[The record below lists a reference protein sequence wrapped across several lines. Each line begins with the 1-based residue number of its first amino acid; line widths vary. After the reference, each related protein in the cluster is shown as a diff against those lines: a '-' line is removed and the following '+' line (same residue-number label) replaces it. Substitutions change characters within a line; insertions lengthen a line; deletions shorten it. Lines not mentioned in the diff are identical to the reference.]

1 MAGAP
6 VYDLARNF
14 YAYKSDNGTTYN
26 IGTTVGNANAQT
38 TPATPVAATANPAY
52 PRGWVERKVHGA
64 YLDTTANVVYRSAIP
79 ILDPTDGKWT
89 GSSTTF
95 TKGGQVFV
103 IEGRIG
109 ERRTSKGG

>member
-6 VYDLARNF
+6 VYNLARDFFN
-14 YAYKSDNGTTYN
+14 YLSDNTVHYVVGTTDDN
-26 IGTTVGNANAQT
+26 GNAQT
-38 TPATPVAATANPAY
+38 TPATPIAATSLPAF
-52 PRGWVERKVHGA
+52 PRGWVMRKAHGA
-64 YLDTTANVVYRSAIP
+64 YVDGGTGLIYRNSIP
-79 ILDPTDGKWT
+79 LLDPADAKWVGGTD
-89 GSSTTF
+89 TF